1 MSSDSTSP
9 SAAATHHPRRRS
21 PDVVPR
27 FRTLDGVIE
36 AVSQADGIGLIE
48 VDAFT
53 TLVVRTDNSVYRI
66 TVLKPYA
73 REVLVEGGTHFPERT
88 RAFLSGSSIKGRP
101 LKLGWIGLGLHLE
114 FHAAGRRIITSRV
127 RSIAVEA
134 SETGAPC

>member
-1 MSSDSTSP
+1 MSSDSS
-9 SAAATHHPRRRS
+9 SASRRR

-27 FRTLDGVIE
+27 PLDGFIE
-36 AVSQADGIGLIE
+36 AASRAGGIGIIE
-48 VDAFT
+48 LDVFT
-53 TLVVRTDNSVYRI
+53 TLEVRTVNSVYRI

-88 RAFLSGSSIKGRP
+88 RAFLIGSSVKGGP

-127 RSIAVEA
+127 RSIALEPSA
-134 SETGAPC
+134 TGAPC